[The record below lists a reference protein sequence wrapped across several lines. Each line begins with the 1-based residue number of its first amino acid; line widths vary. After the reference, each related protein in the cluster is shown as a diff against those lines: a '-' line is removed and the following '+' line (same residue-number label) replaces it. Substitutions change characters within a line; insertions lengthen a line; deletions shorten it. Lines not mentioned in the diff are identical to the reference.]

1 MESPAHVPKD
11 SFKFS
16 IFTSVRTLMNKLWT
30 HKGFHK
36 NSIKNK
42 NKKIREGGDLPTM
55 GLYPRDWTLGFCGL
69 TNDLHPSPQALSSSA
84 KN

>member
-1 MESPAHVPKD
+1 MEIPAHPPKD

-30 HKGFHK
+30 QKGFHK

-42 NKKIREGGDLPTM
+42 NKKKIREGGDLPTT
-55 GLYPRDWTLGFCGL
+55 GLYPRD
-69 TNDLHPSPQALSSSA
+69 
-84 KN
+84 

>member
-1 MESPAHVPKD
+1 MEIPAHPPKD

-30 HKGFHK
+30 QKGFHK

-42 NKKIREGGDLPTM
+42 NKKK
-55 GLYPRDWTLGFCGL
+55 
-69 TNDLHPSPQALSSSA
+69 SA
-84 KN
+84 KVEIYRPRACILGTEPLASVD